1 MALLQNGYRDFSSGV
16 RIFGATV
23 SNSAYPYALHA
34 KPTGSQRNLTAGEG
48 ISSDLAGIP
57 SGYRN
62 EYTWIMPQK
71 AGALAARNQISGA
84 GAFSSAIAGGVNGE
98 ATLAGQGDLA
108 GIGALIISLVAAL
121 TGSGTITSASADAFL
136 QLAASLAGEGDL
148 AGAAS
153 ALAHAAAELSGSGT
167 VTGTSTALGELA
179 AEIVVTG
186 DVLNSAN
193 VASAVWGA
201 LAASNDVAGTM
212 GALLNASGAG
222 GDPWAVTLEG
232 TYTAADLVRIMASV
246 LAGKVSGME
255 TGTPTFRSVD
265 DAADRVTAVTTTDG
279 NRTAVTATGA

>member
-1 MALLQNGYRDFSSGV
+1 M
-16 RIFGATV
+16 
-23 SNSAYPYALHA
+23 
-34 KPTGSQRNLTAGEG
+34 
-48 ISSDLAGIP
+48 
-57 SGYRN
+57 
-62 EYTWIMPQK
+62 
-71 AGALAARNQISGA
+71 
-84 GAFSSAIAGGVNGE
+84 NGE